1 MFDNVVTSWSID
13 HEDLSKEEIT
23 LGKAIS
29 ACLGKYATFSGR
41 ASRSEYW
48 FFYLFYMI
56 IYVIGAIVGVA
67 IGSSWIMYLF
77 ILPFFLPVLAAG
89 VRRIHDTGR
98 SGWFFLVP
106 IYNLILLIQSGTP
119 GDNKYGAPVA

>member
-1 MFDNVVTSWSID
+1 M
-13 HEDLSKEEIT
+13 
-23 LGKAIS
+23 GKAIS
-29 ACLGKYATFSGR
+29 ACMSKYATFSGR

-56 IYVIGAIVGVA
+56 MYFIGAIVGVA
-67 IGSSWIMYLF
+67 MESSWIMYLF
-77 ILPFFLPVLAAG
+77 IAPFFLPTLAAG

-106 IYNLILLIQSGTP
+106 IYNIILLIQSGTP
-119 GDNKYGAPVA
+119 GDNKYGSPAV